1 MKCLAIQNRTKQ
13 GDFKMIWA
21 RHFKLFTK
29 VGMAALVFGALVTS
43 GNAQNIYQGKF
54 TLPFETHW
62 GSATLPAGDYTFVM
76 SSASSDYRLFI
87 RGEKVNAI
95 IMAAAADEKVVS
107 GPAQLNLVD
116 IADTQTVETF
126 DAPEIGKTFV
136 YLTSAQKH
144 MGRKEAH
151 QKTAPQTAPAT
162 QASDNR
168 TSIAVQA
175 AGR

>member
-1 MKCLAIQNRTKQ
+1 MN
-13 GDFKMIWA
+13 WA
-21 RHFKLFTK
+21 RHLKLIAM
-29 VGMAALVFGALVTS
+29 VSVAALALGALATD

-87 RGEKVNAI
+87 RGAKVNAI
-95 IMAAAADEKVVS
+95 VMAAAADEKVVS

-116 IADTQTVETF
+116 IGDRQTVQTF
-126 DAPEIGKTFV
+126 DAPELGKTFV
-136 YLTSAQKH
+136 YWTPAQKH

-151 QKTAPQTAPAT
+151 QKAAPQTAPAT
-162 QASDNR
+162 QSSENR
-168 TSIAVQA
+168 TSIAIRA